1 MNNELEK
8 IVELDWEYTETKGE
22 LITGSGDFDGSVF
35 CQEDGM
41 YSAYVLDVNGVT
53 LLEIDGI
60 ECKRH
65 AKLIVEMAIRI
76 LNRESRW

>member
-1 MNNELEK
+1 MKSELEK
-8 IVELDWEYTETKGE
+8 TVELDWKYTQIPGE
-22 LITGSGDFDGSVF
+22 LMTGSGDFDGSVF
-35 CQEDGM
+35 CQGDGM

-60 ECKRH
+60 ESKRH